1 MNKLVLFGAGKI
13 GRSFIG
19 QLFAAS
25 GYEVVFIDISERII
39 DELNRRKGYKVII
52 KGHLKDEV
60 ILVGN
65 VRGVLAIL
73 EDRVAEEIADCDI
86 AAVSV
91 GQQGLPGVIRLLAKG
106 LDLRYRR
113 SGLKPLDIIL
123 AENMRNTDQYVRD
136 LLTGI
141 MDKDFPVNE
150 MTGLIETS
158 IGKMVP
164 ILPMEVQAN
173 DPLLVYAEKYNTL
186 ILDKKAFKSPI
197 PDVAGLAPKENI
209 KAWVD
214 RKSYIHNFGH
224 SAAAYTGSVL
234 APEKI
239 CMYEILSIREVHEF
253 TRSAMLQSAGILM
266 NKYPGEF
273 TSDALAEH
281 SDDLISRFMNRS
293 LGDTVFRVG
302 CDLKRKLHRND
313 RVLSP
318 LIDGVK
324 AALPADKILQTFF
337 RGLRFSGKDEQGR
350 MFPGDTE
357 FLEELKREGLK
368 FVLQDLCGLKPDQDR
383 HIIELICNNIT
394 GSGLRS

>member
-25 GYEVVFIDISERII
+25 GYEVVFVDISSRII
-39 DELNRRKGYKVII
+39 DELNRRKGYEVII
-52 KGHLKDEV
+52 KGPEKDDV
-60 ILVGN
+60 ISVSN
-65 VRGVLAIL
+65 VRGVSADS
-73 EDRVAEEIADCDI
+73 EEMVAAEVADCNI

-123 AENMRNTDQYVRD
+123 AENMRNSDQYVRD
-136 LLTGI
+136 LLTGL
-141 MDKDFPVNE
+141 MDEDFPVNE

-164 ILPMEVQAN
+164 IMPLEVQQS
-173 DPLLVYAEKYNTL
+173 DPLLVYAEPYNTL
-186 ILDKKAFKSPI
+186 ILDKKAFKNPI
-197 PDVAGLAPKENI
+197 PEVRGLAPRENI

-224 SAAAYTGSVL
+224 SAAAYSGYVI
-234 APEKI
+234 APGKK
-239 CMYEILSIREVHEF
+239 CMYEILSINEVHEF
-253 TRSAMLQSAGILM
+253 TRSAMFQSAGILM

-273 TSDALAEH
+273 TYDSLTEH
-281 SDDLISRFMNRS
+281 CDDLICRFMNRS

-318 LIDGVK
+318 LIDGVN
-324 AALPADKILQTFF
+324 AALPAEKILQTFYM
-337 RGLRFSGKDEQGR
+337 GLRFSGKDEQGSI
-350 MFPGDTE
+350 FPGDPE
-357 FLEELKREGLK
+357 FPELLKRKGLR
-368 FVLQDLCGLKPDQDR
+368 FVLLNLCGLKTDQDR
-383 HIIELICNNIT
+383 KIIELLCDNIAV
-394 GSGLRS
+394 SGLQT